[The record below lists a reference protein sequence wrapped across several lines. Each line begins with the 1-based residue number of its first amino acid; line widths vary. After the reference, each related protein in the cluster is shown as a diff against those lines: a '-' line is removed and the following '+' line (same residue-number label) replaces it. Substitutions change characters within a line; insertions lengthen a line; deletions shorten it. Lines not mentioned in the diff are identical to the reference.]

1 MEHTAKHVVPRNGS
15 SYQGMKQAAPYI
27 IWEFEKRNW
36 KILWTLEL
44 DIKNQCLLKQKTQG
58 SVPFKT
64 FTVPELIQKL
74 PSLQPQ
80 GSSRRSISEAV

>member
-1 MEHTAKHVVPRNGS
+1 
-15 SYQGMKQAAPYI
+15 MKQAAPYI

-44 DIKNQCLLKQKTQG
+44 DRKNQGLLKQKTQG
-58 SVPFKT
+58 SVPLNT
-64 FTVPELIQKL
+64 LTVPEWIQKL

-80 GSSRRSISEAV
+80 GSSFCSMSEAVLGISDILVRF